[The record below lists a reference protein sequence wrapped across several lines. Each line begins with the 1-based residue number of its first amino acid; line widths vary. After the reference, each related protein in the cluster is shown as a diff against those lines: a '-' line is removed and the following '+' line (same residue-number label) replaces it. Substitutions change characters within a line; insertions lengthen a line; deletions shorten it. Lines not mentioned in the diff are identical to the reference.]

1 MTTNRNFVNVVGK
14 YTLENVK
21 ELKDNIPV
29 NENNI
34 MELTQTYIDENEL
47 NLALNDYATKTFVL
61 SETEPLNEDVN
72 NIKNDLETKVSYESM
87 RNYTKEYVDEMRNT
101 FATVDHTHDEYLLP
115 SDITCESINGYKFV
129 SSFSDKGFTFG
140 TPMIPTIKLN
150 SVMEIGQYIDFH
162 VVNSD
167 GTSTTDYNA
176 RIKSET
182 DGLIIMKSGNL
193 QGNLTCGKL
202 QIGPLT
208 IEQLTDEGTNTNRM
222 QLTGAREYRIKDK
235 NNNWINIGGWDYPL
249 MICGSNSNGGAD
261 GSKPKFSVNN
271 NGQIKAQFLELNNSF
286 TTSYYTDFADT
297 TGHTNITGCMVTIIT
312 DDQRHVINMTPGII
326 GNSYTDENGN
336 QTTTLIEGGKITCET
351 INANSINANST
362 LNTVDINISNKATAK
377 TFFTN
382 NSSSSHECYMD
393 SGYLNFV
400 IPGQCHWKMNAN
412 NYDNKKRLC
421 FRDVVNGGEV
431 YINGATGYEDLNTT
445 ITHNAPVNES
455 IENFQIGAPVFTTGL
470 VYHLSEGKYVSGSL
484 TSIDCITSVKTSG
497 SYRQYLGI
505 CCAIH
510 KTGDIITIGDTL
522 KQEVEIKQDTV
533 DFATHGDFYFRVN
546 DSSEYSVGDIVL
558 FDGNKLD
565 DDLIM
570 TAKITSSIVGKVT
583 GIIDEHLLCVFKD

>member
-1 MTTNRNFVNVVGK
+1 MTTNFINVVGK

-29 NENNI
+29 NENNV
-34 MELTQTYIDENEL
+34 MDLTSAYIDENEL
-47 NLALNDYATKTFVL
+47 NLKLNEYATKTFVL
-61 SETEPLNEDVN
+61 SETDPLNEDVN
-72 NIKNDLETKVSYESM
+72 NIKNGLETKVSYESM

-129 SSFSDKGFTFG
+129 NSFSDKGFTFG
-140 TPMIPTIKLN
+140 TPVIPTIKTN
-150 SVMEIGQYIDFH
+150 SVMEIGQYLDFH

-167 GTSTTDYNA
+167 GTSTTDYNT
-176 RIKSET
+176 RIKSDS
-182 DGLIIMKSGNL
+182 DGLNILKSGNL

-249 MICGSNSNGGAD
+249 MICGSNSSGGAD
-261 GSKPKFSVNN
+261 GSSPKFGVNN
-271 NGQIKAQFLELNNSF
+271 YGRIKAQFLELNNSF

-351 INANSINANST
+351 INANST

-565 DDLIM
+565 DELIM